1 MKKTTKILLAIASVL
16 PFLYIIFFF
25 VFMLS
30 AFPLGRFDSRADMDT
45 FENIF
50 RVILPLHILAML
62 LITGLT
68 IFYMVNVFRNDRVHK
83 DKKALWAVVLFLGNV
98 IAFPVYWYYYIW
110 PEGDDKSE
118 ASDMKRALGG
128 ADAFRSANDEVKEGH
143 REYVSPP
150 QPPDWR

>member
-16 PFLYIIFFF
+16 PFLYLIIFF
-25 VFMLS
+25 VVMLS
-30 AFPLGRFDSRADMDT
+30 AFPLGRFDSRADIGT

-50 RVILPLHILAML
+50 KIILPLHILAML

-110 PEGDDKSE
+110 PEGNDTFA
-118 ASDMKRALGG
+118 ASNVRGALGD
-128 ADAFRSANDEVKEGH
+128 ADAFNSVNDATKEGR
-143 REYVSPP
+143 REYAPPP